1 MNLMLLFLFIPI
13 FIFLLLFIFFRR
25 TMWIGFFFILS
36 FVCSF
41 TLLFTYLESDYRQ
54 HILLILAILAGLT
67 IVLLPFYILS
77 FAIALIGSGLQ
88 LIKREGR
95 KLHNFLSLVLGVFV
109 IVWPIVIG
117 FISISEEQTFLFSV
131 IFFLTT
137 LVTYFYFLMLC
148 FGIAALFN
156 RFRNPFKSYQYIIV
170 LGSGLIGERVPPLL
184 ASRIDKGI
192 QLFHKY
198 NSKENPVKLVFTGG
212 QGSDEAIAEGLAMA
226 QYARDKGLAEEHI
239 IIEDKAVN
247 TYENLLFSKQLIET
261 DRALQH
267 GKDKKTNIILTT
279 NNFHVFRSLLWARK
293 VGMKCDGAG
302 SKTKFY
308 FWLNALI
315 REFIGVLYMHRK
327 FHLFIFILLTI
338 VSISMYFVTKY
349 AVLPFLSISS

>member
-1 MNLMLLFLFIPI
+1 MNLTLILLFIPI
-13 FIFLLLFIFFRR
+13 IIFLLLFTFLRP
-25 TMWIGFFFILS
+25 TMWIGLFFMLS

-41 TLLFTYLESDYRQ
+41 TLLFIYLETDYRQ

-67 IVLLPFYILS
+67 VVLLPFYIIS
-77 FAIALIGSGLQ
+77 FALALIGSGLR

-95 KLHNFLSLVLGVFV
+95 KLHNFLSLVLGIFV
-109 IVWPIVIG
+109 LVWPIVLA
-117 FISISEEQTFLFSV
+117 FISVHEEQPFLFSFV
-131 IFFLTT
+131 FFLTT
-137 LVTYFYFLMLC
+137 LVSYFYFLLVC

-156 RFRNPFKSYQYIIV
+156 RFRNPFKSYHYIIV

-192 QLFHKY
+192 QLLQKY

-212 QGSDEAIAEGLAMA
+212 QGSDEAIAEGVAMA
-226 QYARDKGLAEEHI
+226 KYAREKGLAEEHI

-247 TYENLLFSKQLIET
+247 TYENLLFSKRLIEE
-261 DRALQH
+261 DRALH

-279 NNFHVFRSLLWARK
+279 NNYHVFRSLLWARK
-293 VGMKCDGAG
+293 VGVKCDGAG

-327 FHLFIFILLTI
+327 FHLFMLVLLTI
-338 VSISMYFVTKY
+338 VSISMFFLNKY
-349 AVLPFLSISS
+349 AVLPFK